1 VKRVLVANRGEI
13 AVRVIRA
20 CRQLGLEAVAV
31 YSTADRAALHTR
43 LADRAV
49 CIGPPAAAAS
59 YLNIAALVT
68 TALGTGCDAVH
79 PGYGFLAEN
88 AAFAEAC
95 QDHGLCFVG
104 PPASAIRAMGDKV
117 RARELAAKLGVPVVP
132 GSDGPVPT
140 LADAVRVGERIGYPV
155 LLKAAAGGGG
165 RGMRVVRAAAA
176 LADAFTGA
184 EAEARSAFG
193 DPTLYIE
200 RLLERVRHVEMQVVA
215 DADGAAVHLGE
226 RDCSLQR
233 RHQKLLEEAPSPA
246 VTPAVRAAMGEAALA
261 LLRHIGYRN
270 AGTVEFI
277 LEPASRRFYFIEMN
291 TRIQVEHPVTELLT
305 GIDLVV
311 TQLRIAGG
319 EPLGLRQHD
328 VRLRGHAI
336 ECRINAEDPALD
348 FRPGPGL
355 VTRWRPPAG
364 DGIRVDTHVEA
375 GTVVTPF
382 YDSLLAKVVVVAPDR
397 SAAVSRMRSALA
409 EFDVDG
415 VPTTIPFHRRVL
427 AHPDFVAGRVHTRWV
442 EEQLSPTGAP

>member
-31 YSTADRAALHTR
+31 YSTADRDALHTR

-59 YLNIAALVT
+59 YLNIPALVT

-95 QDHGLCFVG
+95 RDHGLCFVG

-117 RARELAAKLGVPVVP
+117 RARELAVKLGVPVVP

-140 LADAVRVGERIGYPV
+140 LADAARVGERIGYPV

-328 VRLRGHAI
+328 VRLHGHAL

-382 YDSLLAKVVVVAPDR
+382 YDSLLAKVIVAGPDR

-427 AHPDFVAGRVHTRWV
+427 AHPDFAAGRVHTRWV